1 MVKLRSSNAQIGLLS
16 GFNKHFSTSIADEIT
31 WEFALLGGGGG
42 GGESNASLTK

>member
-1 MVKLRSSNAQIGLLS
+1 MVKLRSSNAQIGFVS

-42 GGESNASLTK
+42 GRREQRKLD

>member
-42 GGESNASLTK
+42 GGREQRKLD